1 MNDTTE
7 GGELTR
13 AQLEGRLLYS
23 LIVAGK
29 SARFANE
36 KVANLMRG
44 KPRDVLPFAWLAE
57 LDARGELEAEL
68 RRARVGRYRTFVPA
82 CRWLVSHP
90 LDLRTVTPQE
100 LEQCPGIGQKTA
112 RFFVVW
118 TRPHERYAVLDVH
131 VLRWLRKLGHEAP
144 KQTPHGRTYLELE
157 ALFLQLADK
166 AGLTPRQLDFEIW
179 RSASTAA
186 NEAPQ

>member
-1 MNDTTE
+1 MDDVIE

-29 SARFANE
+29 SAKFANE
-36 KVANLMRG
+36 KAALLVLG
-44 KPRDVLPFAWLAE
+44 KPDDVLPFAWLGELDTRGE
-57 LDARGELEAEL
+57 LDAHL
-68 RRARVGRYRTFVPA
+68 RRARVGRYATLSRAF
-82 CRWLVSHP
+82 RWLASHE

-131 VLRWLRKLGHEAP
+131 VLRWLRKLGHNAP

-157 ALFLQLADK
+157 AVFLRLADK